1 MFHILLGTFLIVIGL
16 AWIVIDFFASAMED
30 ETGNAGVDPYILLGL
45 VPIALGVL
53 AIFWW

>member
-16 AWIVIDFFASAMED
+16 AWMVLDFLASAMAD
-30 ETGNAGVDPYILLGL
+30 ETGNAGPDASTLIGL